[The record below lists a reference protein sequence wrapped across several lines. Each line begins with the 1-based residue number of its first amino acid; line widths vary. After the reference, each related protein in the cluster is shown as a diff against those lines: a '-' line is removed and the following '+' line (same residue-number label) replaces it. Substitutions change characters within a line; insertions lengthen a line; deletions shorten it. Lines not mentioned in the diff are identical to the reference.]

1 MARRCRVCG
10 KHFPTDIALKRHVKS
25 QHKRYYYGVRIG
37 PILAILILV
46 GAIFYVLAAA
56 PPQGIT
62 TITMSSTTSIIS
74 SSTTHSATM
83 THSTSEKAVPD
94 FELPEV
100 DRYGLTGKII
110 KLSQFE
116 GKPVFLEFMSP
127 LCGHCIKMT
136 PVIKDLEEKYGDKIV
151 FLSVMWPGSGGV
163 ELASKF
169 IEDKGVN
176 WVHVVDEEGRV
187 FQAYGVR
194 GTPTYVILDK
204 DHVEK
209 YRFIGSGT
217 KEEDLE
223 RAILSV
229 IS

>member
-1 MARRCRVCG
+1 MAKKCRVCG
-10 KHFPTDIALKRHVKS
+10 KRFPTDIALKRHIKT
-25 QHKRYYYGVRIG
+25 QHKKYYYGVKIG
-37 PILAILILV
+37 PILALLILI
-46 GAIFYVLAAA
+46 GAVFYVLAAT
-56 PPQGIT
+56 PPQGTTPIT
-62 TITMSSTTSIIS
+62 VTSTISTTSR
-74 SSTTHSATM
+74 STTHSA
-83 THSTSEKAVPD
+83 SEKTAPD
-94 FELPEV
+94 FELPEI
-100 DRYGLTGKII
+100 DRYGLTGKNI
-110 KLSQFE
+110 KLSQFG

-136 PVIKDLEEKYGDKIV
+136 PVIKDLEEKYGDRVV
-151 FLSVMWPGSGGV
+151 FLSVVWPGSGGV
-163 ELASKF
+163 ELVSKF
-169 IEDKGVN
+169 IQEKDVN
-176 WVHVVDEEGRV
+176 WLHVIDEEGKA

-223 RAILSV
+223 KAILSV

>member
-1 MARRCRVCG
+1 MAKRCRICG
-10 KHFPTDIALKRHVKS
+10 KRFPTDIALKRHIKA
-25 QHKRYYYGVRIG
+25 QHRRYYYGIRIG
-37 PILAILILV
+37 PILAVLILV
-46 GAIFYVLAAA
+46 GATFYVLATA

-62 TITMSSTTSIIS
+62 PITTISTTSVTS
-74 SSTTHSATM
+74 SSTTHSA
-83 THSTSEKAVPD
+83 SERPAPD

-100 DRYGLTGKII
+100 DRYGLTGRSI
-110 KLSQFE
+110 KLSQFG

-136 PVIKDLEEKYGDKIV
+136 PVIKDLEEKYGDRIV
-151 FLSVMWPGSGGV
+151 FLSIVWPGSGGV
-163 ELASKF
+163 ELVSKF
-169 IEDKGVN
+169 IQEKDVN
-176 WVHVVDEEGRV
+176 WLHVIDEEGKA

-194 GTPTYVILDK
+194 GTPTYVILDE

-223 RAILSV
+223 KAILSV